1 MWVLKI
7 SQNIKIDRKTNILN
21 NYKKEKETFEYSDLH
36 IHCLILFQATN
47 TSGTLHRNTVNL
59 TCLKK
64 LSFFSICLFLLI
76 NSIRVLTY

>member
-36 IHCLILFQATN
+36 IHCLILFLATN
-47 TSGTLHRNTVNL
+47 SSVAQKH
-59 TCLKK
+59 
-64 LSFFSICLFLLI
+64 S
-76 NSIRVLTY
+76 